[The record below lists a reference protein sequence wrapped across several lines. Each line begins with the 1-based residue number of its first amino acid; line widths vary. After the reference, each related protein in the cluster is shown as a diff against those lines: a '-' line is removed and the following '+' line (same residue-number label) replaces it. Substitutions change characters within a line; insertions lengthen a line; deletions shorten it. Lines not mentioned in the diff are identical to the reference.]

1 MCVNGR
7 RRHQTPISLPSITP
21 LKNCKLKLL
30 RLERVDDWLLLER
43 EFIANQKDE
52 QSSNRDQAKY
62 SRGSSNNKRKQ
73 TKNNS
78 QNLMSMLMSS
88 SKGDNENDAGDDE
101 KKSDMEKIDELSGS
115 PMIVGTLEEFIDDDH
130 CIVSLS
136 TSDLHYYVRIL
147 SFVDRKLL
155 KLKCSVLL
163 HPKAHHIVGVLDKSN
178 TNRAVNAMKVDSKPK
193 SSYSDIGGLE
203 TQIQE
208 IKETVELPLT
218 HPELFEEIGIPSPS
232 GVILYG
238 PPGTGKSLLAQA
250 VANATKATFIHLCG
264 SELVQA
270 TSGSGPKLVKQL
282 FDTAKELQPSI
293 IFIDEIDAIGS
304 KRYNARSSGEKAI
317 QRTMMQLLQEL
328 QGFDDRGNVKIIM
341 ATNKIE
347 NLDSALI
354 RAGRIDRKIECP
366 LPDIKTKLKIFK
378 IHTRRMKLK
387 GDTER
392 IFKEFINDNDDLSGA
407 DIKAICTEAG
417 LLALRER
424 RMMVTIEDFEQGKK
438 MLVMKKN
445 KGAPDG
451 MYL

>member
-1 MCVNGR
+1 MCVDGR
-7 RRHQTPISLPSITP
+7 RKHQTPISLPAITP

-43 EFIANQKDE
+43 EFVANQQAQ
-52 QSSNRDQAKY
+52 QSSNQHQAN
-62 SRGSSNNKRKQ
+62 SSQGSNNRTKQ
-73 TKNNS
+73 KKNNS
-78 QNLMSMLMSS
+78 QNIMSMAMSS
-88 SKGDNENDAGDDE
+88 KKDNENDADDDE
-101 KKSDMEKIDELSGS
+101 KKTDNEKIDELSGS
-115 PMIVGTLEEFIDDDH
+115 PMIVGTLEEFIDEDH

-155 KLKCSVLL
+155 KLKSSVLL
-163 HPKAHHIVGVLDKSN
+163 HPKAHHIVGVLDKAD
-178 TNRAVNAMKVDSKPK
+178 TNRAVNAMKVESKPRA
-193 SSYSDIGGLE
+193 SYSDIGGLE
-203 TQIQE
+203 AQIQE

-304 KRYNARSSGEKAI
+304 KRYDARSSGEKAI

-354 RAGRIDRKIECP
+354 RAGRIDRKIKCP

-378 IHTRRMKLK
+378 IHTRRMRLK
-387 GDTER
+387 DDTER

-407 DIKAICTEAG
+407 DIKAICCEAG

-424 RMMVTIEDFEQGKK
+424 RMMVTIEDFEVGKK
-438 MLVMKKN
+438 LVVMKKE